1 MISTIV
7 KPLLSPERML
17 IVLPS
22 WLGDTVMATPAL
34 RALRRHF
41 PRAQVT
47 YLGRS
52 GPLAVLAN
60 APWADAT
67 IQAPLPRGLSYGAH
81 FLRSVKKLHH
91 EHFDSAVLMP
101 NSFGSALMV
110 TLAKIERRL
119 GYDRDGRGIL
129 LTDCLLPAKE
139 NGRFIPGPMIRYY
152 LALAGYLGASQ
163 LDTTMEL
170 FTCPDDERA
179 VASLLA
185 QEDIDP
191 TRDILLVHPG
201 GGFGPSKRWPAQKY
215 AQVAEA
221 LVERF
226 GLQVIITAGPKEA
239 DVAAEVQTAV
249 KAKVLNL
256 AQRNL
261 SVGQLKALIRRSRLM
276 IGNDTGPRH
285 IAAAFSVPVVTIFGS
300 TDPAWTETF
309 FDGQRIVRAEVSCG
323 PCQKKT
329 CKKESLRCMELISVQ
344 MVLAQAVDLLE
355 HCPRKKV

>member
-1 MISTIV
+1 
-7 KPLLSPERML
+7 ML

-34 RALRRHF
+34 RALRRQF
-41 PRAQVT
+41 PRAHIT

-60 APWADAT
+60 ASWADAT
-67 IQAPLPRGLSYGAH
+67 IQMPLSRGLSYGAQ
-81 FLRSVKKLHH
+81 FFRSVKELSHR
-91 EHFDSAVLMP
+91 HFDSAVLMP

-119 GYDRDGRGIL
+119 GYDRDRRGIL
-129 LTDCLLPAKE
+129 LTDRLLPAKE

-179 VASLLA
+179 VESLLA

-191 TRDILLVHPG
+191 TKDILSVHPG

-215 AQVAEA
+215 AQVADT
-221 LVERF
+221 LLERF
-226 GLQVIITAGPKEA
+226 GLQLIITAGPEEA
-239 DVAAEVQTAV
+239 DVAADLQTAV
-249 KAKVLNL
+249 KANKVLNL
-256 AQRNL
+256 AQHNL
-261 SVGQLKALIRRSRLM
+261 SIGQLKALIRRSRLM

-309 FDGQRIVRAEVSCG
+309 FDGQRIVRAKVSCG
-323 PCQKKT
+323 PCQKKI
-329 CKKESLRCMELISVQ
+329 CKKESLRCMDLITPQ

-355 HCPRKKV
+355 HWSGRNE